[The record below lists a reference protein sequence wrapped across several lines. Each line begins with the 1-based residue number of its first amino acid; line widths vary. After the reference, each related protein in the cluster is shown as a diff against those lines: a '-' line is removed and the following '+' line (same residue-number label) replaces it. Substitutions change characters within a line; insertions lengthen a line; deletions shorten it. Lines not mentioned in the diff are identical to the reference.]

1 MSKWASKS
9 RGGEPIFSML
19 FRFCSHWRPFG
30 WPWIHFP
37 SLLGS
42 PGLQGALASHF
53 DDFFGKKQTL
63 DPTAYLLC
71 LRYLRFQELDNVL
84 FKIRT
89 DLAAARWRGLAVRQ
103 LDIPHHLGNNAY
115 CSHPDKYGRASPT
128 HPSQTHAN
136 GI

>member
-53 DDFFGKKQTL
+53 DDFLGKKQTL

-103 LDIPHHLGNNAY
+103 LDIYTSVYPCTSMHGAECNRVE
-115 CSHPDKYGRASPT
+115 CYGVHCRRA
-128 HPSQTHAN
+128 
-136 GI
+136 